1 MGYLIFRRT
10 SGLSLLVST
19 EPSARSMKTDAAGIE
34 IVRWLPSLNQLKFNK
49 STGCRRPS
57 HAKWPVV
64 SRGRVPGKF
73 RSSSPRVA
81 YSRHAPRFV
90 AENFIFHRAKPPGLL
105 RSLRR
110 CCRATIA
117 VKYRRA
123 DRGNISGRWNE
134 LPSRIIL
141 LSPLLR
147 SFIHR
152 LFAFS
157 SFTTPSCTNIHDSWG
172 KYSNVFSQPFMNAL
186 CVIRNILKFH

>member
-34 IVRWLPSLNQLKFNK
+34 IVRRLPSLNQLKFNK

-90 AENFIFHRAKPPGLL
+90 AENFIFHRAKPPRSSSFPSSLL
-105 RSLRR
+105 PCNDRR
-110 CCRATIA
+110 KISKSGSRKHKWKVKRATESHHPALASSSI
-117 VKYRRA
+117 VH
-123 DRGNISGRWNE
+123 
-134 LPSRIIL
+134 PSTVRVL
-141 LSPLLR
+141 
-147 SFIHR
+147 
-152 LFAFS
+152 
-157 SFTTPSCTNIHDSWG
+157 
-172 KYSNVFSQPFMNAL
+172 VFYDAKLHQHT
-186 CVIRNILKFH
+186 R